1 MINRQLKCK
10 KCGKVLLRTYSGSVA
25 TVICTCGNIIKLK
38 LTKDDD
44 YVYLNPDKE
53 ERKENKND

>member
-25 TVICTCGNIIKLK
+25 TVICTCGNIIKIK

-53 ERKENKND
+53 ERKEK